1 MRGLENKINEIKFFI
16 LETAYE
22 NNFKSVSDFGSIHKF
37 MLEKNFTLIKM
48 TNVKNVKLNIFS
60 NNNDQIPGVADSYY
74 MNRKILN
81 PISHQDYNLILNL
94 FLILGHDQL
103 LFQILI
109 KFKNKF
115 NISKK
120 NIFYSR
126 LKIKIARK
134 LVQKAKEPYYNYSK
148 ANKFF
153 KTLFSE
159 KLPYLSDFNESDFYN
174 FI

>member
-1 MRGLENKINEIKFFI
+1 
-16 LETAYE
+16 
-22 NNFKSVSDFGSIHKF
+22 
-37 MLEKNFTLIKM
+37 
-48 TNVKNVKLNIFS
+48 
-60 NNNDQIPGVADSYY
+60 